1 MRSFLPW
8 ERLPAWTQAIPALL
22 PFVMVALVRSS
33 HESVTAAYTPVVL
46 LPVIWFAFY
55 GTRGQLLV
63 SVIGLG
69 VTLAIP
75 SPAFDGYPALEPL
88 AAAFWMGVAGIV
100 GFSINELVRQRERLQ
115 SQLGTMARTDALT
128 ELPNRRAWDEA
139 LHRELAM
146 AGRTGAPVCVALL
159 DLDHFKE
166 FNDLNGHP
174 AGDTHLKDAAM
185 LWRARLRTADLIARY
200 GGEEFAVLLT
210 ATDAHQS
217 QNIIE
222 SLRAC
227 VPSGETVSAGI
238 AQWDG
243 VESKSRAP
251 GSRRPSA
258 VRGEA
263 ERPQPDRR
271 HPRGA
276 IRPGGAGTRAR
287 ARLAARAL
295 LAPVAVE
302 TPPLLLGRDR
312 LEQGF
317 GRLGVR
323 PAGHLFPDALLEL
336 LRGELASQVA
346 LLAQPLADDARNGPP
361 AHRSS
366 RSASGPG
373 SAAASRGSAL
383 LSPPRARGRCR
394 AAVSAA

>member
-1 MRSFLPW
+1 MLLTQKGPCLISQHRLSLATVLRGKGRKVLQELSDAGLDVTRGRPLEGDGVWLRCLPWVTAGVLACTFLPLLPDWPSTGDLLALALVPVIVGGALVLPW

-88 AAAFWMGVAGIV
+88 AAAFWMGVAGIA
-100 GFSINELVRQRERLQ
+100 GFSINELVRQREWLQ
-115 SQLGTMARTDALT
+115 AQLGTMARTDSLT

-222 SLRAC
+222 SLREC

-243 VESKSRAP
+243 VESGAELLVRAD
-251 GSRRPSA
+251 RA
-258 VRGEA
+258 LYEA
-263 ERPQPDRR
+263 KRNGRNR
-271 HPRGA
+271 TVA
-276 IRPGGAGTRAR
+276 IH
-287 ARLAARAL
+287 AARF
-295 LAPVAVE
+295 APVE
-302 TPPLLLGRDR
+302 
-312 LEQGF
+312 LEPEPD
-317 GRLGVR
+317 
-323 PAGHLFPDALLEL
+323 PA
-336 LRGELASQVA
+336 
-346 LLAQPLADDARNGPP
+346 
-361 AHRSS
+361 
-366 RSASGPG
+366 
-373 SAAASRGSAL
+373 
-383 LSPPRARGRCR
+383 
-394 AAVSAA
+394 

>member
-1 MRSFLPW
+1 MLRSKGRKALQELSDAGLDVTRGRPLEGDGVMLRVLPWLTAGVLACTFLPLLPDWPSTGDLLALALVPVIVGSALLLPW
-8 ERLPAWTQAIPALL
+8 ERLPTWTQAIPALL

-222 SLRAC
+222 SLRGC

-243 VESKSRAP
+243 VESGAELLVRAD
-251 GSRRPSA
+251 RA
-258 VRGEA
+258 LYEA
-263 ERPQPDRR
+263 KRNGRNR
-271 HPRGA
+271 TVA
-276 IRPGGAGTRAR
+276 IH
-287 ARLAARAL
+287 AARF
-295 LAPVAVE
+295 APVK
-302 TPPLLLGRDR
+302 
-312 LEQGF
+312 LEPEPE
-317 GRLGVR
+317 
-323 PAGHLFPDALLEL
+323 PA
-336 LRGELASQVA
+336 
-346 LLAQPLADDARNGPP
+346 
-361 AHRSS
+361 
-366 RSASGPG
+366 
-373 SAAASRGSAL
+373 
-383 LSPPRARGRCR
+383 
-394 AAVSAA
+394 